1 MSLSHAV
8 GRLLVTIGVNNT
20 RHAHGLARKEV
31 AVAGHRLVYL
41 EGGEGDTV
49 VFLHGLGS
57 HKNQWGSDL
66 YGFTAGYRC
75 LFLDLPGEGESDFHD
90 RAGYDVERQLSRLLT
105 FLLVIGIER
114 CVLVGAS
121 FGGYLAGMFAA
132 RHPEMVRKLVLID
145 PAGVQAPVTS
155 AALRYFLETGSMPF
169 GYGNE
174 REMLA
179 YWSLVF
185 HCPPRPVRPVRRYL
199 AQCGTRRI
207 DKVRQITADIV
218 GGGLFELQAELESI
232 SAPVLV
238 VWGQE
243 DRIFDVSTVD
253 VMRKSLRHV
262 DVVIIPESG
271 HMPFLEAGEQVAEV
285 MRIFLAHP
293 A

>member
-57 HKNQWGSDL
+57 HKDQWGSDL

-185 HCPPRPVRPVRRYL
+185 HCPPRPVRPVRAISPNAAPGELTRSDRS
-199 AQCGTRRI
+199 RRI
-207 DKVRQITADIV
+207 
-218 GGGLFELQAELESI
+218 S
-232 SAPVLV
+232 SAAACSNCRPN
-238 VWGQE
+238 WSPSRPRSWWYG
-243 DRIFDVSTVD
+243 DRKTGSSMSPPWTSCASRCA
-253 VMRKSLRHV
+253 MSM
-262 DVVIIPESG
+262 S
-271 HMPFLEAGEQVAEV
+271 
-285 MRIFLAHP
+285 
-293 A
+293 